1 MPTEGTALSRHQA
14 TTLEPRSQQSE
25 AATGRATR
33 KKRGLLRRTGIVL
46 PALAIATVVV
56 AGVSFSAYVLSP
68 NGSGANSLSQ
78 AIDTLPKSH
87 SIALLEQEREKI
99 IVMNEAASTMTVASK
114 PAVVSPAMI
123 QEAGGGS
130 GSTGSS
136 GGSQDT
142 TPVAA
147 PDPGTAQHI
156 AYEMMSSF
164 GFSPSTQWEC
174 LDEVWQKESSW
185 QYDAENASGAY
196 GIPQSLPASKMA
208 SAGADYLTDPATQI
222 KWGLSYISSTYGAL
236 EPYRLEVASNSF
248 ITDAIA
254 YFLFAMAG
262 TSRFGWPT

>member
-1 MPTEGTALSRHQA
+1 M
-14 TTLEPRSQQSE
+14 
-25 AATGRATR
+25 ATGRATR
-33 KKRGLLRRTGIVL
+33 KKHGLLRRTGIVL

-56 AGVSFSAYVLSP
+56 AGVSVAAYVLSP

-99 IVMNEAASTMTVASK
+99 IVMNEAASTMTVAAK

-142 TPVAA
+142 TPLAA

-164 GFSPSTQWEC
+164 GFSPSTQWQC

-185 QYDAENASGAY
+185 DYQAENASGAY

-222 KWGLSYISSTYGAL
+222 KWGLGYISQTYGTPCNAWAH
-236 EPYRLEVASNSF
+236 EVA
-248 ITDAIA
+248 D
-254 YFLFAMAG
+254 
-262 TSRFGWPT
+262 GWY

>member
-174 LDEVWQKESSW
+174 LDELWQKESSW

-196 GIPQSLPASKMA
+196 GIPQALPASSMA
-208 SAGADYLTDPATQI
+208 TVGSDYLTDPTTQI
-222 KWGLSYISSTYGAL
+222 KWGLGYISQTYGTPCNAWAH
-236 EPYRLEVASNSF
+236 EVA
-248 ITDAIA
+248 D
-254 YFLFAMAG
+254 
-262 TSRFGWPT
+262 GWY

>member
-1 MPTEGTALSRHQA
+1 M
-14 TTLEPRSQQSE
+14 
-25 AATGRATR
+25 
-33 KKRGLLRRTGIVL
+33 

-56 AGVSFSAYVLSP
+56 AGVSVAAYALSP

-114 PAVVSPAMI
+114 PTVVSPAMI

-222 KWGLSYISSTYGAL
+222 KWGLGYIASTYGTPCNAWAH
-236 EPYRLEVASNSF
+236 EVA
-248 ITDAIA
+248 D
-254 YFLFAMAG
+254 
-262 TSRFGWPT
+262 GWY